1 MSRIASQ
8 TAEATYEGDV
18 LRLSQP
24 LSLDDQQRVLVVV
37 MPVPEP
43 NLAGHEARSPQETMR
58 LAAQV
63 YADLSPDDVDEIE
76 RIALDRSHFF
86 PGRE

>member
-1 MSRIASQ
+1 MPGIASQ
-8 TAEATYEGDV
+8 TAEATYEGNV
-18 LRLSQP
+18 LRLNHP

-37 MPVPEP
+37 MPMPDLALATEEVLPPEEV
-43 NLAGHEARSPQETMR
+43 LR

-63 YADLSPDDVDEIE
+63 YEGLSPDDVDEVE

-86 PGRE
+86 NGRE